1 MQSSP
6 QLASTRKGK
15 KAANKKSAR
24 TPATIRKPRKRSFV
38 VESADEAEATAA
50 PQLQADQD
58 EQAAEAP
65 QINVAADSVAD
76 AVDTEN
82 PARRVV
88 GHTITIPPSLLAGP
102 FKKRSLCPR

>member
-1 MQSSP
+1 MPSDP

-15 KAANKKSAR
+15 KAAN
-24 TPATIRKPRKRSFV
+24 
-38 VESADEAEATAA
+38 
-50 PQLQADQD
+50 DQE

-82 PARRVV
+82 PACRVV
-88 GHTITIPPSLLAGP
+88 GHTITFPPSLLAGP
-102 FKKRSLCPR
+102 LGVQQEEEPVSSMTRAIQIMVPVTSPAAQAA

>member
-1 MQSSP
+1 MPSSP

-15 KAANKKSAR
+15 KAAN
-24 TPATIRKPRKRSFV
+24 
-38 VESADEAEATAA
+38 
-50 PQLQADQD
+50 DQE